1 MEVAYHDNVEDAT
14 WIVSNIEEI
23 AENLSLSL
31 ADVLG
36 VPFVEI

>member
-1 MEVAYHDNVEDAT
+1 MKWIAAISALGEVA
-14 WIVSNIEEI
+14 NIEEI